1 MIILKV
7 KKLRKFQNNSFNNVH
22 CSVIS
27 WQLLNT
33 KISQLNTIF
42 MSKIIPFK
50 AVRPTPDKIGL
61 VTCRNYDDYSQ
72 AELASWLNFNP
83 YSFLHVINPA
93 FVHSQKITLD
103 KRFKGVALKYQ
114 DFKNDNIFLQEDI
127 AVFYLYRIQ
136 TKNNTFIGIVAGT
149 SIEDYKK
156 NIIKKHEDT
165 LQYRVELFK
174 DYLHQTSFNTEPV
187 LITYPDNLEIN
198 TWILEKQKQQPIYNF
213 STTNKEKHTLWKVD
227 SDTEIT
233 WLQTQFETIPELYI
247 ADGHHRS
254 ASAELLFDEN
264 KHLGNEN
271 LNYFMSFLIAES
283 NVKIFEFNRIIRDL
297 NGNNKEDFLKKL
309 AKNFI
314 IKIKEQEIWK
324 PQSKF
329 EFGMYLDG
337 NFYALY
343 YKLDSNVNKNQND
356 KNTILK
362 NLDAQILYDK
372 VLQPILG
379 IEDLRND
386 ERIEYIPGKQS
397 ILTIKELVDEGEFEV
412 GFMLFPSDI
421 SEIKALAD
429 NNLIMP
435 PKSTYIE
442 PKFRSGLLVYEL

>member
-1 MIILKV
+1 
-7 KKLRKFQNNSFNNVH
+7 
-22 CSVIS
+22 
-27 WQLLNT
+27 
-33 KISQLNTIF
+33 

-50 AVRPTPDKIGL
+50 AVRPAPDKVAL
-61 VTCRNYDDYSQ
+61 VTCRNYDDYSP
-72 AELASWLNFNP
+72 AELASWLDFNP

-93 FVHSQKITLD
+93 YVHSQKITLD
-103 KRFKGVALKYQ
+103 KRFKGVAHKYQ
-114 DFKNDNIFLQEDI
+114 DFKNDSVFLEDEK
-127 AVFYLYRIQ
+127 AAFFLYEIQ
-136 TKNNTFIGIVAGT
+136 TKNQSFTGIVAGT
-149 SIEDYKK
+149 SIDDYK
-156 NIIKKHEDT
+156 NNTIKKHEDT

-174 DYLHQTSFNTEPV
+174 DYLHQTGFNTEPV
-187 LITYPDNLEIN
+187 LITYPDNLELN
-198 TWILEKQKQQPIYNF
+198 LWISEKKNEQPIYCF

-227 SDTEIT
+227 IEAEID
-233 WLQTQFETIPELYI
+233 WLQQQFETIPELYI

-254 ASAELLFDEN
+254 ASAELLFDQE
-264 KHLGNEN
+264 KHLGNQK

-283 NVKIFEFNRIIRDL
+283 NVKIYEFNRIIRDL
-297 NGNNKEDFLKKL
+297 NGHSKEDFLEKL
-309 AKNFI
+309 SEHFI
-314 IKIKEQEIWK
+314 IKAKEQELWK

-337 NFYALY
+337 NFYALF
-343 YKLDSNVNKNQND
+343 YKQETKNPS
-356 KNTILK
+356 ILE

-397 ILTIKELVDEGEFEV
+397 ILTLKELVDEGEFEV

-435 PKSTYIE
+435 PKTTYIE
-442 PKFRSGLLVYEL
+442 PKFRSGLMVYEL

>member
-1 MIILKV
+1 
-7 KKLRKFQNNSFNNVH
+7 
-22 CSVIS
+22 
-27 WQLLNT
+27 
-33 KISQLNTIF
+33 

-50 AVRPTPDKIGL
+50 AVRPTPDKVAL
-61 VTCRNYDDYSQ
+61 VTCRNYDDYSP
-72 AELASWLNFNP
+72 AELASWLDFNP

-93 FVHSQKITLD
+93 YVHSQKITLD
-103 KRFKGVALKYQ
+103 KRFKGVAHKYQ
-114 DFKNDNIFLQEDI
+114 DFKNDGVFLEDEK
-127 AVFYLYRIQ
+127 AAFFLYEIQ
-136 TKNNTFIGIVAGT
+136 TKSQSFTGIVAGT
-149 SIEDYKK
+149 SIDDYKN

-174 DYLHQTSFNTEPV
+174 DYLHQTGFNTEPV
-187 LITYPDNLEIN
+187 LITYRDKSEIN
-198 TWILEKQKQQPIYNF
+198 NWIAEKKKEQPIYYF
-213 STTNKEKHTLWKVD
+213 ATTNKEKHTLWKVD
-227 SDTEIT
+227 SEQEIL
-233 WLQTQFETIPELYI
+233 WLEKQFENIPELYI

-264 KHLGNEN
+264 NHLGNQN
-271 LNYFMSFLIAES
+271 LDYFMSFLIAES
-283 NVKIFEFNRIIRDL
+283 NVKIYEFNRIIRDL
-297 NGNNKEDFLKKL
+297 NGHTKEDFILKL
-309 AKNFI
+309 SEHFI
-314 IKIKEQEIWK
+314 IKTKEQELWK
-324 PQSKF
+324 PQGKF

-337 NFYALY
+337 AFYALF
-343 YKLDSNVNKNQND
+343 YKLENNNIS
-356 KNTILK
+356 LLE

-442 PKFRSGLLVYEL
+442 PKFRSGLIVYEL

>member
-1 MIILKV
+1 M
-7 KKLRKFQNNSFNNVH
+7 
-22 CSVIS
+22 
-27 WQLLNT
+27 
-33 KISQLNTIF
+33 
-42 MSKIIPFK
+42 
-50 AVRPTPDKIGL
+50 
-61 VTCRNYDDYSQ
+61 
-72 AELASWLNFNP
+72 
-83 YSFLHVINPA
+83 
-93 FVHSQKITLD
+93 
-103 KRFKGVALKYQ
+103 
-114 DFKNDNIFLQEDI
+114 QEDK

-227 SDTEIT
+227 SDAEIT
-233 WLQTQFETIPELYI
+233 WLQTQFENIPELYI

-297 NGNNKEDFLKKL
+297 NGNSKEDFLKKL

-314 IKIKEQEIWK
+314 IKTKEQELWK

-343 YKLDSNVNKNQND
+343 YKLENNLNVNKNQND